1 MLKVENIEFSYDKK
15 SKVLDGVEF
24 EVGEGEVVAILGGS
38 GSGKSTLLSII
49 VGLEAPTSGRIL
61 LGGADI
67 TALPSEKRGI
77 GLVFQ
82 DYALFPHL
90 NVERNV
96 GFGLRRGKEKE
107 SRIAEMLELVK
118 MEGYRKRYPYEL
130 SGGEKQRVAI
140 ARSLAPS
147 PRLLLLDEPFS
158 NLDADL
164 RAKVRREVKSIINR
178 AGITAILVTH
188 DIEDAKELAR
198 RIIYL
203 KEGRVDKVEY
213 NAEERVGR

>member
-107 SRIAEMLELVK
+107 SRITEMLELVK